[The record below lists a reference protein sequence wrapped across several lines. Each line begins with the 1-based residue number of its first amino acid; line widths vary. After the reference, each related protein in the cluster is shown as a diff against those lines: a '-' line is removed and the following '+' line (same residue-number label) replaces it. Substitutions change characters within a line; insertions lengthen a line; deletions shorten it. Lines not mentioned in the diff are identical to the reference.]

1 MFHAVQPELGWKV
14 SIFRNEAEA
23 IAWLESQT

>member
-1 MFHAVQPELGWKV
+1 VQPELGWKV